1 MRIAGPPA
9 GTPLVLTRRVANP
22 LPLSIV
28 PPPVAADEPRATVS
42 AAHSLAPTGA
52 RILIVDDNPRVR
64 RSTAAALSRIGFHVM
79 TAEDGAPAILLAET
93 TPPDLA
99 IVDFE
104 MPTPGIVV
112 VKRLKELYGTAV
124 WVAVLSGDDA
134 DEMRSA
140 CFDAGADDVIAKP
153 VAIPELHRRMVA
165 AARTQRAFVEAR
177 VARERTDRLL
187 AYGAEASAM
196 LAHDLNNGLAV
207 ALCNMDYLETTAT
220 GLDTDQSQALTS
232 TRNALRR
239 MSGLVANFV
248 DIARFEDAAVKP
260 HCTLNHVKG
269 LLDSVIEV
277 HAVNCRVRVTV
288 ECEPDLTG
296 WFDVALIERVLH
308 NLVGNAVRYC
318 NVNGEIK
325 VTANRLDPADPQS
338 VEIGVFNNG
347 PTIPPEVEGNLF
359 GKYSKG
365 SNGKRGFGLYFCR
378 LACEAHNG
386 RIVYRGK
393 SDGPTFFI
401 RLFGRG

>member
-1 MRIAGPPA
+1 
-9 GTPLVLTRRVANP
+9 VANP
-22 LPLSIV
+22 SALPIG
-28 PPPVAADEPRATVS
+28 DEPRATVS
-42 AAHSLAPTGA
+42 AAHTLAPTGA

-79 TAEDGAPAILLAET
+79 TAEDGAPAIQIAET

-99 IVDFE
+99 LVDFE

-112 VKRLKELYGTAV
+112 VRRLKELYGNAV

-153 VAIPELHRRMVA
+153 AAIPELHRRMLA
-165 AARTQRAFVEAR
+165 AARTQRAFVESR
-177 VARERTDRLL
+177 IARERTDRLL
-187 AYGAEASAM
+187 AYGAEAAAM

-207 ALCNMDYLETTAT
+207 ALCNMDYLESTAVEA
-220 GLDTDQSQALTS
+220 LDTDQSQALVS

-260 HCTLNHVKG
+260 HSTLNHIKG
-269 LLDSVIEV
+269 LIESVIEV
-277 HAVNCRVRVTV
+277 HAVGCKVRVGV

-318 NVNGEIK
+318 RADGEIK
-325 VTANRLDPADPQS
+325 VSANRFDLADPQS
-338 VEIGVFNNG
+338 VEISVFNNG
-347 PTIPPEVEGNLF
+347 PGVPGEVEVNLF
-359 GKYSKG
+359 NKYSKG

-393 SDGPTFFI
+393 SDGPSFVI
-401 RLFGRG
+401 RLPGKG